1 MSLRHLLRPES
12 GSIVVGRRERP
23 DSNPL
28 WTARLIA
35 GAFVLLSFATLV
47 VPVSQ
52 ASSAKARSGGETYA
66 PLTGVPRV
74 QDGDTVRIGN
84 QSIRLFGIDAPEQ
97 KQGCRDRH
105 GAAYACGERAKRALV
120 SLINNRSLRCLVND
134 IDRYQR
140 AVAVCYLSDG
150 LSGTRGGSDRAGQ
163 EAAESINANMVES
176 GWALA
181 YRHYSNDFVSAE
193 ERARLAGRGIWQ
205 GTFEKPWVW
214 RHQGAARAAQE
225 RAARQDAAREAA
237 VPKSGQCQIKGNI
250 NARGDR
256 IYHLPGQSSY
266 ADTRISLEKGERYF
280 CSESEAKAAGWRPSR
295 SRD

>member
-1 MSLRHLLRPES
+1 MSERHLLRPES

-23 DSNPL
+23 GCNPP
-28 WTARLIA
+28 WAARLTA
-35 GAFVLLSFATLV
+35 GALVFLAFAAFGV
-47 VPVSQ
+47 HVAQ
-52 ASSAKARSGGETYA
+52 ASSGKSRAAVESYQPVSGIPY
-66 PLTGVPRV
+66 V
-74 QDGDTVRIGN
+74 QDGDTVRIGK
-84 QSIRLFGIDAPEQ
+84 QSIRLFGIDAPEH

-140 AVAVCYLSDG
+140 AVAVCYPADG
-150 LSGTRGGSDRAGQ
+150 ASSSRSGSGHAGSSSV
-163 EAAESINANMVES
+163 ESINALMVES

-181 YRHYSNDFVSAE
+181 YRHYSNDFVPAE
-193 ERARLAGRGIWQ
+193 ERARRAGRGVWQ

-225 RAARQDAAREAA
+225 RGARHDAAP
-237 VPKSGQCQIKGNI
+237 VQGQCQIKGNI

-256 IYHLPGQSSY
+256 IYHLPGQASY
-266 ADTRISLEKGERYF
+266 ADTRISPEKGERYF
-280 CSESEAKAAGWRPSR
+280 CTESEARAAGWRPSR
-295 SRD
+295 ARD